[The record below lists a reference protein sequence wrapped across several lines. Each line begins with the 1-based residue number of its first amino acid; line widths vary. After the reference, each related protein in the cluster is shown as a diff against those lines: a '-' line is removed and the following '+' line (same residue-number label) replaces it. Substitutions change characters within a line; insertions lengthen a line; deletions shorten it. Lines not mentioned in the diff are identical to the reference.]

1 MRYLI
6 IGLGIYGSNL
16 AIDLTEMGH
25 EVIGADKDPSL
36 VESIKDFI
44 STAYIIDSTDEV
56 SLGVLPLKNVDLVI
70 VAIGEN
76 FGASIRT
83 VAILKKLGVEH
94 IYARAID
101 KLHESIL
108 QSFSLD
114 RIITPEQRAAAD
126 LVNEMTLGFDSE
138 TMRIDG
144 DMMVVKFSV
153 PDFMIGLKYSALD
166 LDKDYDLK
174 LVAAMR
180 RGRSKNIIGIE
191 HDTMTMLPDV
201 DSSDERVQEGDM
213 ITCLGSSSA
222 FRSLFKRYSHNA

>member
-16 AIDLTEMGH
+16 AIDLTNMGH
-25 EVIGADKDPSL
+25 EVIGADKDPAL

-44 STAYIIDSTDEV
+44 STAYIIDSTDEI

-83 VAILKKLGVEH
+83 VAILKKLGVPH

-108 QSFSLD
+108 QGFNID

-126 LVNEMTLGFDSE
+126 LVNEMTLGNDTE
-138 TMRIDG
+138 TLRIDA
-144 DMMVVKFSV
+144 DHVIVKFHV
-153 PDFMIGLKYSALD
+153 PDFLAGLRYNSLNLD
-166 LDKDYDLK
+166 SDYGLN
-174 LVAAMR
+174 LIAACR
-180 RGRSKNIIGIE
+180 IASSRNILGIE
-191 HDTMTMLPDV
+191 RNHYVLIPDIFSGNDTVEPD
-201 DSSDERVQEGDM
+201 DM
-213 ITCLGSSSA
+213 ITCLGTPEA
-222 FRSLFKRYSHNA
+222 FRALFKRYNS